1 MSWNGWDTD
10 PNGDIA
16 VFPVTG
22 WSTVTFMNGI
32 AGGLRI
38 EFATDP
44 SLKNQSA
51 NQLDTSIYR
60 LRARLQ
66 AGREREGGSRLASLL
81 AKVGRFAASRQARA
95 G

>member
-1 MSWNGWDTD
+1 MSWNGWDPH

-22 WSTVTFMNGI
+22 WSTVTFMNGM

-44 SLKNQSA
+44 SMKNQSA
-51 NQLDTSIYR
+51 NQLILTAPQVRELSEV
-60 LRARLQ
+60 LARLADQ
-66 AGREREGGSRLASLL
+66 LEGQLAADKPTGPVS
-81 AKVGRFAASRQARA
+81 
-95 G
+95 

>member
-1 MSWNGWDTD
+1 MAWNGWDTD
-10 PNGDIA
+10 DKGNIQ

-22 WSTVTFMNGI
+22 WSIATFMEGM

-51 NQLDTSIYR
+51 
-60 LRARLQ
+60 LQ
-66 AGREREGGSRLASLL
+66 VVLTAPQVRELSNTLAGLADKLEAEL
-81 AKVGRFAASRQARA
+81 AADKPTGPMS
-95 G
+95 

>member
-1 MSWNGWDTD
+1 MSWNGWDTH

-16 VFPVTG
+16 VSPVTG
-22 WSTVTFMNGI
+22 WSTVTFMNGM

-51 NQLDTSIYR
+51 NQLILTAPQVRELSEV
-60 LRARLQ
+60 LARLADQ
-66 AGREREGGSRLASLL
+66 LEGQLAADKPTGPVS
-81 AKVGRFAASRQARA
+81 
-95 G
+95 